1 MSIDFSHLQSDGTP
15 GMVDVSSKNE
25 TVREAKAQSIVFLGA
40 EIVQHFE
47 AAGWQNKKGEHPAN
61 SGYRWDDGGEKD
73 LRFDS
78 FMPPFGIR
86 FLQI

>member
-15 GMVDVSSKNE
+15 GMVDVSAKTD

-47 AAGWQNKKGEHPAN
+47 AAGWQNTREASPAQ
-61 SGYRWDDGGEKD
+61 RAQCCW
-73 LRFDS
+73 
-78 FMPPFGIR
+78 
-86 FLQI
+86 